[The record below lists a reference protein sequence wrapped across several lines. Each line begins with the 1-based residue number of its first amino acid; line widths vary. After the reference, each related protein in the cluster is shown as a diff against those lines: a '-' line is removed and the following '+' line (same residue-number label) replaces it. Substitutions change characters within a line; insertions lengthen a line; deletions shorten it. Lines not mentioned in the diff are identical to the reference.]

1 MTRVCFVGNSHLAAV
16 KLGWKAVRSGYPGI
30 DAHFFGAPTRQ
41 FASIAVEDGLLV
53 PKSDDARRCFRL
65 TSGGQASAVLADYD
79 VVVLIALGL
88 SLAVVLDVYASYRAD
103 DQRNSEGDFEL
114 VSPAYFHEI
123 AKARLA
129 VMPAL
134 TYLNKIRE
142 ATVARGTEIWLYPQP
157 MPSIAVLAS
166 NVVSATPFE
175 ATRISTMKQA
185 VAFHDEEVLHS
196 AFAALCADLAQVSS
210 IFSRE
215 EYARG
220 SVRLTKNLNIAHP
233 EDDYAHMNAKYG
245 AIVMRQILERVAT
258 RPV

>member
-1 MTRVCFVGNSHLAAV
+1 
-16 KLGWKAVRSGYPGI
+16 
-30 DAHFFGAPTRQ
+30 
-41 FASIAVEDGLLV
+41 
-53 PKSDDARRCFRL
+53 
-65 TSGGQASAVLADYD
+65 
-79 VVVLIALGL
+79 VVLIALGL

-196 AFAALCADLAQVSS
+196 AFAALCADLAQRGHTTFEQPPETRVSS